1 MIEAILESNIT
12 TMWIRRTTRVI
23 EELHPDPEDEN
34 DPDEQIED
42 YGENEDEGAFE
53 DADEDD
59 PDGGGDNG
67 HNGEEPMES

>member
-1 MIEAILESNIT
+1 M
-12 TMWIRRTTRVI
+12 
-23 EELHPDPEDEN
+23 HPDPEDEN

-42 YGENEDEGAFE
+42 YDENEDEGAFE